1 MMELALVNVALLA
14 MLCALPRRLGA
25 PRQADRRRAKALLR
39 TRGDRRPSLPDL
51 VRAAGRRAGGILWPI
66 FKPQLLF
73 PAQPNGVARAAL
85 VVPALGLALLALGG
99 PAAVGHL
106 TVADPD
112 ARACSQT
119 HEHVTGQMT
128 TLPELER
135 LTTPAG
141 AGFLTET

>member
-14 MLCALPRRLGA
+14 MLCALPRRVGA
-25 PRQADRRRAKALLR
+25 PRQADRRRAKVLLR
-39 TRGDRRPSLPDL
+39 TRGRRPSLPVL
-51 VRAAGRRAGGILWPI
+51 VGAAARRASAILWPV

-73 PAQPNGVARAAL
+73 PAQPNRVARVAL

-119 HEHVTGQMT
+119 HEHTGGQMT

-135 LTTPAG
+135 LTTPAA
-141 AGFLTET
+141 AGYLTET